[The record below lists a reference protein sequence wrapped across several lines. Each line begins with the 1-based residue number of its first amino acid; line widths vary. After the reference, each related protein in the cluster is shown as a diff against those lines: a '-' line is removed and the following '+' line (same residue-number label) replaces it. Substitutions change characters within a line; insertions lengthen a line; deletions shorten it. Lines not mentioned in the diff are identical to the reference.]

1 VTYLALYIYA
11 FYLLFVVTMAAKA
24 AWPML
29 TLLPRILLAPV
40 AIVAVLLD
48 VVFNVFVATF
58 IFMDLPQEYMFTQ
71 RLNRY
76 KYGESD
82 WRTVVAVWLCKNL
95 LDPFQSGGHCRA

>member
-24 AWPML
+24 AWPTL
-29 TLLPRILLAPV
+29 TILPRILLAPV

-48 VVFNVFVATF
+48 VVFNVVVATF

-82 WRTVVAVWLCKNL
+82 WRMSVAVWICKNL
-95 LDPFQSGGHCRA
+95 LDVFQSGGHCR

>member
-1 VTYLALYIYA
+1 MIYLPLYIYA

-24 AWPML
+24 AWPTL
-29 TLLPRILLAPV
+29 TLVPRVLLAPV
-40 AIVAVLLD
+40 ALVAVLMD
-48 VVFNVFVATF
+48 AAFNITLATI
-58 IFMDLPQEYMFTQ
+58 IFMDLPREALFTG

-82 WRTVVAVWLCKNL
+82 WRFHVAKWICKNL

>member
-1 VTYLALYIYA
+1 MIYLALYIYA

-24 AWPML
+24 AWPAL
-29 TLLPRILLAPV
+29 TILPRILLAPV

-58 IFMDLPQEYMFTQ
+58 IFMDMPQEYMFTQ

-82 WRTVVAVWLCKNL
+82 WRTTVAVWICKNL
-95 LDPFQSGGHCRA
+95 LDPFQSGGHCR